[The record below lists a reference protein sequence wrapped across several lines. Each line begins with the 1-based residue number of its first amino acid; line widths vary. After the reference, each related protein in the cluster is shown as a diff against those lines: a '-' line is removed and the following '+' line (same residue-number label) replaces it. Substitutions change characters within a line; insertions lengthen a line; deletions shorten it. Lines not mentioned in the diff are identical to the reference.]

1 MSFTAKESTPPS
13 ALVLTVVLKAVDRF
27 EDQVEDRAYDELLPQ
42 HIKIALEDHVLF
54 GWTHLTSS
62 ILGHVSITIVA
73 FYMTYY
79 CLDCQYL
86 DLKEYGTMYQYVRIC
101 ISFVMALSAYRLV
114 RRRRYI

>member
-13 ALVLTVVLKAVDRF
+13 ALVTVLKAVDRF

-42 HIKIALEDHVLF
+42 HIKIALEDHVF

-62 ILGHVSITIVA
+62 ILGHISITIVA

-86 DLKEYGTMYQYVRIC
+86 DL
-101 ISFVMALSAYRLV
+101 
-114 RRRRYI
+114 